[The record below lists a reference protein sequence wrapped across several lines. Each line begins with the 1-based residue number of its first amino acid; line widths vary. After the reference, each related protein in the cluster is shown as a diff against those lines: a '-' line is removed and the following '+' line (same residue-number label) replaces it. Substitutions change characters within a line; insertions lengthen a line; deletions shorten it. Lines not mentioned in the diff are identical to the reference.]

1 MRTALITGASRGLG
15 RSIALELA
23 SRGGYHL
30 ILNYRSNKDEA
41 NKVLDAVKEKGVEA
55 ELLQF
60 DVSNRVEVQKSIS
73 NWFDKNDKP
82 IEILVNN
89 AGINNDQLL
98 AFMDY
103 EAWQSVIDTSLNG
116 FFNVTKEV
124 LPKLVRNKWGRIV
137 NMVSVSGMKGVAGQT
152 NYSAAKGGVVAAT
165 RSLAQEIAR
174 KGITVNAVAPGFI
187 KTDMTKDLPEKEL
200 KMMIPM
206 RRFGEAEEVAKAV
219 AFLVSDDAS
228 YITGEVL
235 NINGGIHGG

>member
-1 MRTALITGASRGLG
+1 MDKS
-15 RSIALELA
+15 SW
-23 SRGGYHL
+23 
-30 ILNYRSNKDEA
+30 D
-41 NKVLDAVKEKGVEA
+41 KV
-55 ELLQF
+55 
-60 DVSNRVEVQKSIS
+60 
-73 NWFDKNDKP
+73 
-82 IEILVNN
+82 VN
-89 AGINNDQLL
+89 
-98 AFMDY
+98 
-103 EAWQSVIDTSLNG
+103 TSLNG

-187 KTDMTKDLPEKEL
+187 KTDMTKELPEKEL

-206 RRFGEAEEVAKAV
+206 RRFGEPEEVAKAV
-219 AFLVSDDAS
+219 AFLISDDAS

-235 NINGGIHGG
+235 NINGGVHGG